1 MLDALFGFVFEMVL
15 NLVGAAIAK
24 LFGADDVAEAGS
36 IIVGIGILAIG
47 FSADVA
53 RKNHFTLFRIM
64 LYAAIRCSGGV
75 VKYFSASAC
84 SRSGTAIAVWL

>member
-36 IIVGIGILAIG
+36 IIVGIGILAIVPLTQLLIDRFG
-47 FSADVA
+47 IVPRTIA
-53 RKNHFTLFRIM
+53 RCL
-64 LYAAIRCSGGV
+64 G
-75 VKYFSASAC
+75 AC
-84 SRSGTAIAVWL
+84 RLI